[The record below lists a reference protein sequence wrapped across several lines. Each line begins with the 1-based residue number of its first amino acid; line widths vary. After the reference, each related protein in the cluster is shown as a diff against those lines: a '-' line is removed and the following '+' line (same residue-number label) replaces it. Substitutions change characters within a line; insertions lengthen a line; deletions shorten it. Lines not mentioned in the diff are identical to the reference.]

1 MNNQLNFNK
10 VFNGIESVFSKSTIH
25 LDTFDT
31 YLIPK
36 VCHAIGEY
44 LLDSL
49 TKKHDFVPLF
59 NPAISSRTTLLQT
72 QSIHLELEILPA
84 NIPPRNFVSTNG
96 SKQAVGVLIG
106 SAKVQRF
113 SKNNEKKEIIHIS
126 QEVISSGESTL
137 IDHELVIV
145 ENNSTVST
153 YLLYLTDNTSV
164 INEPVREVYSIN
176 TGKFSHI
183 VSNSLASSRLELML
197 FTMGHMNYKDCSDVA
212 EHLAFNHSDYFIRW
226 EATRT
231 FCKVNPDQAEIFL
244 SRVLVR
250 EQHPHVI
257 NAINQSLFLIKNRNK

>member
-1 MNNQLNFNK
+1 MNKQFNFNK
-10 VFNGIESVFSKSTIH
+10 VFNHIESVFSKNSIN
-25 LDTFDT
+25 LDKFNT
-31 YLIPK
+31 YLSPK
-36 VCHAIGEY
+36 VYQTIGEY
-44 LLDSL
+44 LLEL
-49 TKKHDFVPLF
+49 LERKHDFVPSF

-84 NIPPRNFVSTNG
+84 NIPPRNFISPNG
-96 SKQAVGVLIG
+96 SKQAIGVLIG
-106 SAKVQRF
+106 SAKIQIF
-113 SKNNEKKEIIHIS
+113 SKKNDKKEIIEIS
-126 QEVISSGESTL
+126 KEIISSGQSTL
-137 IDHELVIV
+137 IDHELVVI

-153 YLLYLTDNTSV
+153 YLLYLTDNTNV
-164 INEPVREVYSIN
+164 TNESIREVYSIN

-197 FTMGHMNYKDCSDVA
+197 FTMGHMNYKACSDVA

-244 SRVLVR
+244 SRVLAE

-257 NAINQSLFLIKNRNK
+257 NAINQSLFLIQNRNK